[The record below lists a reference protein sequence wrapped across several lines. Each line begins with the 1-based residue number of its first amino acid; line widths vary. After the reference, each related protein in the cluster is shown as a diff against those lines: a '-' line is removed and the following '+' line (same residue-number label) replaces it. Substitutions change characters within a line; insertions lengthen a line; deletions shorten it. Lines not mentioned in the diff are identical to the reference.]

1 MGAMTEHARRF
12 DDLSPKTKEFLSN
25 LRNDEIA
32 TLNDGIRLVQAI
44 RTVGTFMRWV
54 IISLLGVLVGVVM
67 FGESIGKIRH
77 WFR

>member
-1 MGAMTEHARRF
+1 MTEHARRF